1 MIVVTG
7 ATGNI
12 GRTLVP
18 MLADAGEKV
27 GAVSRG
33 SAVSLPDGVDHR
45 RADLADTAQLPSAF
59 AGADALFLL
68 LSGELG
74 FTGPD
79 PAETIRIAADAGV
92 RRVVFLSSLSV
103 VTRPGRLSAT
113 RLVDFEAALRNSGL
127 EWTVLRPGGFFSNS
141 FAWADSVRT
150 ERAVFAPFGD
160 TGLPHVDPADIA
172 AVAAAALRSPEHAGK
187 VYTLTGPRSV
197 TPREQAR
204 ALAAGL
210 GEPVRFVELSR
221 AQAFTAMTEFMPGP
235 VAEDTLSILGEPTAA
250 ELAVSPDIERVLARP
265 ATDYATWVRAN
276 LAAFR

>member
-18 MLADAGEKV
+18 LLADAGEKV
-27 GAVSRG
+27 VAVSRG
-33 SAVSLPDGVDHR
+33 SAVSLPDGVEHR
-45 RADLADTAQLPSAF
+45 RADLARTAELAPAF

-74 FTGPD
+74 FGGPD
-79 PAETIRIAADAGV
+79 PAEVVRIAADAGV
-92 RRVVFLSSLSV
+92 RRVVLVSSLSV
-103 VTRPGRLSAT
+103 VTRPGRVSAT
-113 RLVDFEAALRNSGL
+113 RLVDFEAALRDSEL

-141 FAWADSVRT
+141 FAWADSVRA
-150 ERAVFAPFGD
+150 ERSVFAPFGE

-172 AVAAAALRSPEHAGK
+172 AVAAAALRSGEHTGK
-187 VYTLTGPRSV
+187 VYTLTGPRLV

-204 ALAAGL
+204 ALESEL
-210 GEPVRFVELSR
+210 GEPVRFAELTR

-235 VAEDTLSILGEPTAA
+235 VAEDTLSILGEPTPA
-250 ELAVSPDIERVLARP
+250 ELAISPDVERVLGRP

-276 LAAFR
+276 IAAFR

>member
-27 GAVSRG
+27 VAVSRG
-33 SAVSLPDGVDHR
+33 SEVSLPDGVEHR
-45 RADLADTAQLPSAF
+45 RADLAETARLAPAF

-79 PAETIRIAADAGV
+79 PAAVIRIAADAGV
-92 RRVVFLSSLSV
+92 RRVVFVSSLSV
-103 VTRPGRLSAT
+103 VTRPGRVSAT
-113 RLVDFEAALRNSGL
+113 RLVDYEAALRDSAL

-141 FAWADSVRT
+141 FAWADSVRA
-150 ERAVFAPFGD
+150 ERSVFAPFGD
-160 TGLPHVDPADIA
+160 IGLPHVDPADIA
-172 AVAAAALRSPEHAGK
+172 AVAAAALRSGEHAGK
-187 VYTLTGPRSV
+187 IYTLTGPRLV

-204 ALAAGL
+204 ALEAEL
-210 GEPVRFVELSR
+210 GEPVRFTELTR

-235 VAEDTLSILGEPTAA
+235 VAEDTLSILGEPTPA
-250 ELAVSPDIERVLARP
+250 ELAISPDVERVLARP
-265 ATDYATWVRAN
+265 ATDYAAWVRAN
-276 LAAFR
+276 ITAFR